1 MFEGFVFIAILIVA
15 FGLLKIILLLRFR
28 TRSLSLIVNDLAYDA
43 AVPGFQSKAFL
54 DSVRLAKSMGGNE
67 FDAAIIFMLTQL
79 SVLSND
85 NKTREFKR
93 EKYALIE
100 NLVAKSVH
108 GDTLILEHIRMR

>member
-1 MFEGFVFIAILIVA
+1 MVESFVLITILIVA

-54 DSVRLAKSMGGNE
+54 DSVRLAKSMEGNE
-67 FDAAIIFMLTQL
+67 YDAAIIFMLTQL
-79 SVLSND
+79 LVLSDGNE
-85 NKTREFKR
+85 TRQFKR

-100 NLVAKSVH
+100 NLVAKSMH
-108 GDTLILEHIRMR
+108 GDTLISEHIKMR